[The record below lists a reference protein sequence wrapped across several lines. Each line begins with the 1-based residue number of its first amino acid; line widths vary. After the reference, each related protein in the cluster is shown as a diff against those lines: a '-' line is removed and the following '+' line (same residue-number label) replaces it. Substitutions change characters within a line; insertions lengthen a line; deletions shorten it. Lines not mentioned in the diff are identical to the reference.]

1 MAHLDRLLIQGIR
14 SFGPDDGD
22 AQRIKFLSPLTLILG
37 QNGCG
42 KTTIIESLKYA
53 VSGDLPPGAKQG
65 QLFVHDP
72 KISRK
77 IEVSHYVLLV
87 PIFSLNST
95 TTPLQFTGL
104 KGDSLL
110 VTRLMQLTQKAKK
123 LEFKTKDSTLSRMN
137 CDGERVDISGR
148 CIDIDMEVCTALGV
162 SKSILNNVIFCHQEE
177 SAWPLDEGKK
187 VKERFDDIFD
197 ATKQNKCLEQIRLK
211 KKAIT
216 DHLKLLNNDI
226 GHLRNIKDEVGLKRK
241 QLAEANNRMNVNRDQ
256 INKYNGKLEPIA
268 ERLNTINAR
277 EADITKLYT
286 AKEKKKTELEGVRA
300 AQMELE
306 QNIQSKFKGSTT
318 ELEAVIKMFH
328 VEMKLKET
336 SYKDVKK
343 KKTELE
349 GVRAA
354 QMELEQNIQSK
365 FKGSTTELEAVIKMF
380 HVEMKLK
387 ETSYKDLTAKL
398 SHLENEDK
406 KLQIDITREKVKKGQ
421 FQREVEQQ
429 QERIDSRNKLLGKL
443 SEDLE
448 ISETMSAASSFTQ
461 FSGGEVTSVLGQ
473 VNRKLKA
480 IEAALE
486 ARKGMIEN
494 EEQELQ
500 NRIDEYREEKVS
512 LEQQISMK
520 AKQMQATKQEIKKIK
535 GEIEEVD
542 LSASKLARIERKLK
556 QAVEDLEQVENSLNM
571 DELKEEIKQAKDK
584 RNRLEDELEEVDKEV
599 KLLQQQSSVQAELD
613 LQRESKAVKESE
625 VRKLKN
631 KNEDTLKHLLKT
643 VPEQGIKYELKF
655 CIDRLTKDIKDM
667 NLNLSIKQREL
678 TALETHRKHQK
689 EALRRREEDL
699 RVKEEMVYEACGN
712 QDYEEVVKRSE
723 EIVQDLQDQKGTL
736 SSSEYLFRRYV
747 QKLQQPQPC
756 CPLCHRGFDLEADVR
771 ELVNEL
777 NSKVREVPAQ
787 LHDNAKKLESEK
799 KKYEKLLELKPSYE
813 SIITFR
819 RTEIPTL
826 KTELEE
832 TEKKLSDLRIDVEG
846 LESTLMEP
854 QADKV
859 MAEKVQPD
867 IVLLDQH
874 YIELQK
880 LQREIDRLEEKLPAG
895 RSSRSMQQALNEQE
909 QLKSEVSKIR
919 RVIEDSQQKLTR
931 HTERLHELRD
941 EKNRLTEE
949 SFKVEGGMRQRN
961 QLEERQSELQE
972 GEAVL
977 NEEMVGLQEKLG
989 ESRRNFDT
997 ATKEKDI
1004 TRLKNKEILSKEQ
1017 NQLSEYQKQIGEIH
1031 RHQNSIK
1038 DFEQRGIDKM
1048 LARVQQSLHDLE
1060 TIKDTT
1066 SKSMQDI
1073 KTKIADMHNELAN
1086 QQMVKRDLEDNLKLR
1101 SKEVEADDLKKKIED
1116 LEKSLGDLKYETLLR
1131 VKRDLQKEEE
1141 TLTREVMVV
1150 RLQSDR
1156 SITQDAI
1163 HTLLRL
1169 LGIPN
1174 RSSFHQFPTECT
1186 FSFQDDSEL
1195 KMVPDVSE
1203 FLGDS
1208 LDIRNDYSAL
1218 VEEAAVSDLNC
1229 YYQATEWAML
1239 HFHKE
1244 RMREINTIIRELWRQ
1259 IYRGNDIDYIE
1270 IKTDVPEHSTAD
1282 KRRNYNYRVVQMK
1295 NDVEIDMRGRCSA
1308 GQKVL
1313 ASLIIRMAL
1322 AETFSSNCGMLAL
1335 DEPTTNLDRENIES
1349 LSTALADIVNTR
1361 LTQKNFQLVIITHD
1375 EEFLDRLSKVEKLE
1389 VFYRVSRNEQGK
1401 SVIKKFGISD
1411 H

>member
-1 MAHLDRLLIQGIR
+1 ML
-14 SFGPDDGD
+14 SF
-22 AQRIKFLSPLTLILG
+22 
-37 QNGCG
+37 
-42 KTTIIESLKYA
+42 
-53 VSGDLPPGAKQG
+53 
-65 QLFVHDP
+65 
-72 KISRK
+72 
-77 IEVSHYVLLV
+77 
-87 PIFSLNST
+87 
-95 TTPLQFTGL
+95 
-104 KGDSLL
+104 
-110 VTRLMQLTQKAKK
+110 
-123 LEFKTKDSTLSRMN
+123 
-137 CDGERVDISGR
+137 
-148 CIDIDMEVCTALGV
+148 
-162 SKSILNNVIFCHQEE
+162 
-177 SAWPLDEGKK
+177 
-187 VKERFDDIFD
+187 
-197 ATKQNKCLEQIRLK
+197 
-211 KKAIT
+211 
-216 DHLKLLNNDI
+216 
-226 GHLRNIKDEVGLKRK
+226 
-241 QLAEANNRMNVNRDQ
+241 LA
-256 INKYNGKLEPIA
+256 
-268 ERLNTINAR
+268 
-277 EADITKLYT
+277 
-286 AKEKKKTELEGVRA
+286 
-300 AQMELE
+300 
-306 QNIQSKFKGSTT
+306 
-318 ELEAVIKMFH
+318 
-328 VEMKLKET
+328 
-336 SYKDVKK
+336 
-343 KKTELE
+343 
-349 GVRAA
+349 
-354 QMELEQNIQSK
+354 
-365 FKGSTTELEAVIKMF
+365 
-380 HVEMKLK
+380 
-387 ETSYKDLTAKL
+387 
-398 SHLENEDK
+398 
-406 KLQIDITREKVKKGQ
+406 
-421 FQREVEQQ
+421 
-429 QERIDSRNKLLGKL
+429 
-443 SEDLE
+443 
-448 ISETMSAASSFTQ
+448 AASSFTQ

-1141 TLTREVMVV
+1141 TLTREV
-1150 RLQSDR
+1150 
-1156 SITQDAI
+1156 
-1163 HTLLRL
+1163 
-1169 LGIPN
+1169 
-1174 RSSFHQFPTECT
+1174 
-1186 FSFQDDSEL
+1186 
-1195 KMVPDVSE
+1195 
-1203 FLGDS
+1203 
-1208 LDIRNDYSAL
+1208 
-1218 VEEAAVSDLNC
+1218 EEAAVSDLNC